1 MRRLR
6 HWLGAGRWPAKASF
20 DGERQRQTFD
30 QAFWLARIYYASML
44 LIAYQEMAPLW
55 KMTLNGGEFAPL
67 WPIFW
72 AADAGS
78 AGPALLIS
86 LITSAV
92 LAVAL
97 PDRRWPKI
105 LVFLSYF
112 SASAFRS
119 SFGLGYVN
127 HGQHFWIWVGF
138 CFCFLPSGAQADLRS
153 SKRKRY
159 RFLLTF
165 FFTQALILL
174 FYSMSGFW
182 KIAAAIEALITDKMS
197 AFHPEA
203 LAMIATWKMIQL
215 DRITMLG
222 PILADHPLLGWPA
235 YLWAIYIEIVALM
248 VLCRPALHRL
258 WGIMLIGFH
267 IGTFLLLGI
276 NFPKNVLVLTI
287 LFVWSPFAISS
298 VGFREVLASLPGLG
312 WLFRRSNVAL
322 KSAHKLPDAGR
333 AVLVYDG
340 DCPFCSRYATMQQL
354 QDRYDLELINARD
367 DRPIIDDI
375 RSRGLHLDQ
384 GMVLK
389 IDDHFYHG
397 DQCLTLLALMATDAG
412 FFSQV
417 TKLMFGHPK
426 IAALLYP
433 VLAAGRHLTLLLLGR
448 RKLGY

>member
-1 MRRLR
+1 V
-6 HWLGAGRWPAKASF
+6 SF
-20 DGERQRQTFD
+20 DGERQRQAFD
-30 QAFWLARIYYASML
+30 QAFWLVRIYYASML

-72 AADAGS
+72 ASDAGS
-78 AGPALLIS
+78 AGTVLLIS

-105 LVFLSYF
+105 LVVLSFLST
-112 SASAFRS
+112 SAFRS
-119 SFGLGYVN
+119 SFGLGSIN

-138 CFCFLPSGAQADLRS
+138 CFCFLPSGPQAELRS
-153 SKRKRY
+153 SKSKRY

-174 FYSMSGFW
+174 FYTMSGFW
-182 KIAAAIEALITDKMS
+182 KIAAAIEALITGKMS

-222 PILADHPLLGWPA
+222 PFLADHSWLGWPA
-235 YLWAIYIEIVALM
+235 YIWVIYIEIVTLM

-276 NFPKNVLVLTI
+276 NFPKHVLVLTI
-287 LFVWSPFAISS
+287 LFVWSPFAIQP
-298 VGFREVLASLPGLG
+298 VDLRKTLASLPGLG
-312 WLFRRSNVAL
+312 WLFRESDADL
-322 KSAHKLPDAGR
+322 KGAPMLPDAGR

-340 DCPFCSRYATMQQL
+340 DCPFCSRYAAMQQL
-354 QDRYDLELINARD
+354 RDRYDLELINARD
-367 DRPIIDDI
+367 THPIVDDV
-375 RSRGLHLDQ
+375 RSRGLRLDQ

-389 IDDHFYHG
+389 IDDRYYHG
-397 DQCLTLLALMATDAG
+397 DQCLNLLALMGTDSG
-412 FFSQV
+412 LFSQA
-417 TKLMFGHPK
+417 TKFIFGHPK